1 MNLCNI
7 VDSIFIGFHSSNT
20 KYIDSH
26 FTLQDKSD
34 IICNYHFTVKCNNN
48 ETAQLIKFQK
58 IN

>member
-7 VDSIFIGFHSSNT
+7 VDSIFIGFHSSNR

-34 IICNYHFTVKCNNN
+34 TIRNYHFTVEYNNN
-48 ETAQLIKFQK
+48 ESAQLIQF
-58 IN
+58 